1 MKERSLN
8 ELRQVKD
15 TVYEHPYQEKKKQTT
30 MSSDQSWHW
39 FVLGFMYRGQYQET
53 PSHKEARK
61 KFFEEYDKWVKETIS
76 SNHSGIIELCNKD
89 TKKYGTEAD

>member
-1 MKERSLN
+1 
-8 ELRQVKD
+8 
-15 TVYEHPYQEKKKQTT
+15 
-30 MSSDQSWHW
+30 
-39 FVLGFMYRGQYQET
+39 MYRGQYQET